1 MSKNYALG
9 RLGAQGMIRVL
20 SGVITTAYRDVD
32 SNAEFTAGTVVKF
45 SADSNGVA
53 VVTPVTAKADAALGI
68 AYQDKATA
76 FYVPVVGEVVTPNA
90 SFVGTLD
97 FANIDAAS
105 VLIAG
110 GHVVTT
116 DYTINATNGL
126 ITGVST
132 AFKALTSYSISYRY
146 KDIDKGA
153 IDQTIGSGKVSVIEG
168 KGEISTLIYDTAAA
182 FTLGGSV
189 YFTTAG
195 IPTANGTAGTHT
207 VIGTVSKV
215 PSADNAE
222 LHIKVSL

>member
-45 SADSNGVA
+45 AADSNGVA
-53 VVTPVTAKADAALGI
+53 VVTPVKAKTDAVLGI

-76 FYVPVVGEVVTPNA
+76 FYIPVVEEVVTIDSSKKINLEH
-90 SFVGTLD
+90 VYV
-97 FANIDAAS
+97 DAAS
-105 VLIAG
+105 ILVAG
-110 GHVVTT
+110 KDLTT
-116 DYTINATNGL
+116 DYTITDATKG
-126 ITGVST
+126 I
-132 AFKALTSYSISYRY
+132 LTSVTGAAGDKVTVSYRY
-146 KDIDKGA
+146 KDINKSA

-168 KGEISTLIYDTAAA
+168 KGEIRTLIYDTADA
-182 FTLGGSV
+182 FTLGSNV
-189 YFTTAG
+189 YFTTDG
-195 IPTANGTAGTHT
+195 IPTATGTAGTHT

-222 LHIKVSL
+222 LHIKVTL